1 MVYNNHTSI
10 FMVKPIKSMFCQGA
24 GMAEGLAIILLIVIG
39 HVTFDLGGERLKT
52 ELVVDDWSR
61 D

>member
-1 MVYNNHTSI
+1 
-10 FMVKPIKSMFCQGA
+10 MVKPIKSMFCQGA

>member
-1 MVYNNHTSI
+1 
-10 FMVKPIKSMFCQGA
+10 
-24 GMAEGLAIILLIVIG
+24 MAEGLAIILLIVIG